1 MASMTDINS
10 KTTGKITIRGLFRD
24 KFFLKGYADV
34 SRERGWDAEYDK
46 WYSGCQWNYERGR
59 QYAAATANKM
69 PPKVKTL
76 SGKVVLSR
84 DAQWAMGDLLR
95 ENAII

>member
-1 MASMTDINS
+1 MAMTQINAKS
-10 KTTGKITIRGLFRD
+10 TGSQTIRALFRD
-24 KFFLKGYADV
+24 KFFLRGYADV
-34 SRERGWDAEYDK
+34 SKNRGWDTDYDT
-46 WYSGCQWNYERGR
+46 WYVGQQWNYERGR
-59 QYAAATANKM
+59 QYAAATASKL

-95 ENAII
+95 ANAIM